1 MISLRPLMI
10 LWILFSLHRM
20 RIVNTSDTCAL
31 CVTLQGSRMG
41 AEAVLALMDAAPDTP
56 ACVVSLEGNQT
67 VRVPLMECVDRVS
80 LSSCLLSV
88 SLSASLSA
96 SLSVSL
102 SVSLSLSL
110 SLSLPVYL
118 FHSVSQTCLSVMF
131 IHLSICLPVSW
142 SQQRQSVVVSVLSV
156 YPCTVFMDLSHSG
169 PSVSVLMFI
178 LTSPF
183 VYPVFLLCLSVGQ
196 PQS

>member
-1 MISLRPLMI
+1 MI

-20 RIVNTSDTCAL
+20 RIVNSLRIVNSSATCAL

-88 SLSASLSA
+88 SLSLC
-96 SLSVSL
+96 LSVC
-102 SVSLSLSL
+102 L

-118 FHSVSQTCLSVMF
+118 FHSVNQTCLSVMF

-142 SQQRQSVVVSVLSV
+142 GQQRQSVVVSVLSV
-156 YPCTVFMDLSHSG
+156 YPCTLFMD
-169 PSVSVLMFI
+169 
-178 LTSPF
+178 
-183 VYPVFLLCLSVGQ
+183 
-196 PQS
+196 